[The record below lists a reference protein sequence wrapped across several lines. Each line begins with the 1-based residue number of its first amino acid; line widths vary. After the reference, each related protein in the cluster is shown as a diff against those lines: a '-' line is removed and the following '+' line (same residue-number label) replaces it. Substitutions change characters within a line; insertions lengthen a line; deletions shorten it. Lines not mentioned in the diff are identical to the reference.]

1 LFTLKS
7 FDSDFL
13 TRIKASKG
21 SKDKVVEKALI
32 NKEKFWQEHEGII
45 TWQERIYVPKN
56 KRLREDIIREHHD
69 SIAAGHPRRY
79 KTQELITRNY
89 WWPYIQSDIR
99 KYVDGCEA
107 CQRTKAHHQKPNNP
121 LYPNEIPSAPW
132 EHISVDLIGELPE
145 SQGFNAILVIVDR
158 FSKMIIVIPT
168 NMELTA
174 IGMAKIYRDRV
185 WSKHGLP
192 RKVISDRGPQFAAQF
207 MKDLNK
213 LVGIKSNLSTAY
225 HPQTDGQTE
234 RMNQEIEQYLRLF
247 INHRQSDWAEWL
259 SCAEFSYNDKV
270 QSSTGFSPFYVNY
283 GRHPYKGTNPRW
295 DAKSQSAIEFVEH
308 IKKVQ
313 EETEAALKQSA
324 ETMKRNYDRKKGDSR
339 EYTPGEKVWLEGT
352 NITTNQPIKK
362 LDDKRHGPFIIDKK
376 VGESSYR
383 LKLPTTWKKVHAT
396 FNEKYLSPFTPA
408 QFPSQKL
415 PDPPPPIITDDGEEY
430 VVEEIMDSKLS

>member
-1 LFTLKS
+1 
-7 FDSDFL
+7 
-13 TRIKASKG
+13 
-21 SKDKVVEKALI
+21 
-32 NKEKFWQEHEGII
+32 
-45 TWQERIYVPKN
+45 
-56 KRLREDIIREHHD
+56 
-69 SIAAGHPRRY
+69 
-79 KTQELITRNY
+79 
-89 WWPYIQSDIR
+89 
-99 KYVDGCEA
+99 
-107 CQRTKAHHQKPNNP
+107 
-121 LYPNEIPSAPW
+121 
-132 EHISVDLIGELPE
+132 
-145 SQGFNAILVIVDR
+145 
-158 FSKMIIVIPT
+158 
-168 NMELTA
+168 
-174 IGMAKIYRDRV
+174 
-185 WSKHGLP
+185 
-192 RKVISDRGPQFAAQF
+192 

-213 LVGIKSNLSTAY
+213 LVRIKGNLSTAY

-308 IKKVQ
+308 IKKVR

-339 EYTPGEKVWLEGT
+339 EYAPGDKVWLEGT
-352 NITTNQPIKK
+352 NITTNRPIKK
-362 LDDKRHGPFIIDKK
+362 LDDKRHGLFIVDKK

-430 VVEEIMDSKLS
+430 VVEEIMDSKLSQGKLKYLVKWEGYPNRTDWTWEPEDSILPDNRAEFHGKHPSAPRRIDIRGMKFQPMPEHLTNNVPEEIIWPNGKLTDNLDRGRSTLGRGNVTNKPDM